1 MSLVLGFTGSA
12 TSFSAGALA
21 AVATGSTIVQVR
33 FKNIS
38 DAPQKEWFRPTGT
51 TGAGEFVELSPGAS
65 SGGITL
71 AIGVA
76 KTIEYYVEGGGS
88 VECWIVDYGGGGA
101 VPLLTVDTVI
111 TWLEMH
117 GYTIS
122 ATGDLTS
129 AQVQL
134 CLDSVTA
141 NITVASNRF
150 TLIAGY
156 ALNVSVKNDITLKGT
171 VAQAL
176 FALRNKGASS
186 GLVQEKVI
194 IAETTAI
201 KYQAEYEKAIYD
213 MTNGLNL
220 GA

>member
-1 MSLVLGFTGSA
+1 MTLVLGFTGSA
-12 TSFSAGALA
+12 TSFTAGSLA
-21 AVATGSTIVQVR
+21 AVTTGSSLVQVR
-33 FKNIS
+33 FKNVS
-38 DAPQKEWFRPTGT
+38 EVSLKAWFRPTGT
-51 TGAGEFVELSPGAS
+51 TGAGEFVELNPGAS

-76 KTIEYYVEGGGS
+76 KTIDYYVEGGGS
-88 VECWIVDYGGGGA
+88 VECWIVDYGGSGI
-101 VPLLTVDTVI
+101 VPPFTVDIVI
-111 TWLEMH
+111 SWLEMH

-134 CLDSVTA
+134 CLDSITA
-141 NITVASNRF
+141 QVTVASSRF

-156 ALNVSVKNDITLKGT
+156 AINAALKNDIILKGT

-176 FALRNKGASS
+176 FALRNQGASA
-186 GLVQEKVI
+186 GLIQEKVI
-194 IAETTAI
+194 IAETTAN
-201 KYQAEYEKAIYD
+201 KYQAEYEKAIND